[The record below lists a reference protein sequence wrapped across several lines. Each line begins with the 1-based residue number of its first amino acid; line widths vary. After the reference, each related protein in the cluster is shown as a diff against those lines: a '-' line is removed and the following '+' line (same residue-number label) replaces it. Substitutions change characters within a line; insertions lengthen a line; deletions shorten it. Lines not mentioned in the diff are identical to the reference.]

1 MKSFS
6 NRLAARATSTM
17 TAALVVIAVLTYG
30 AVRETLDSQVNASLL
45 NVASIQ
51 AASVTDAPS
60 GAMRFHEWDLTPAE
74 AAQVRELNRFAQI
87 WTEDG
92 KSILR
97 TRYITEDLPLDGNA
111 LRAAARG
118 DLTWSE
124 QEFQGFRIRSLYYPL
139 ARFGPAHGRHVLQVA
154 APLDTRDRMLKR
166 LVIFMVGVIGLV
178 TAMMY
183 VGSSW
188 LAKRAVRPVAEII
201 AQSREIGG
209 GTIDRRISAYADSKE
224 YRGLVEVL
232 NTMLDRL
239 EDAFQA
245 QRRFTADASHE
256 LRSPLTALRGELEL
270 ARRRKRSP
278 EEYERTI
285 DSALEEVERL
295 SRITEDLLTLA
306 RSDAGVLV
314 LRPESVDLGAA
325 AQEVVARLQ
334 GAAAMRDVQIQTE
347 SAGDTLVRGDP
358 DLLKRL
364 IWNLV
369 GNAVKFTPRSGQVSV
384 RIDHAEEGVCLHVAD
399 TGPGIPPEQ
408 VEHIFDRFYQINPA
422 RTGGEAD
429 SGTGLGLAIARAIAD
444 LHSASI
450 DVTSERTGALFTVVF
465 PHPHTQ
471 G

>member
-6 NRLAARATSTM
+6 NRLAARATATM
-17 TAALVVIAVLTYG
+17 TVALVVIAVLTYG

-111 LRAAARG
+111 LRVAARG

-178 TAMMY
+178 SAMMY

-278 EEYERTI
+278 DEYERTI

-334 GAAAMRDVQIQTE
+334 GAATMRDVQIQTE
-347 SAGDTLVRGDP
+347 SAGDTLLRGDP

-369 GNAVKFTPRSGQVSV
+369 GNAVKFTPRGGQVSV
-384 RIDHAEEGVCLHVAD
+384 RVDHADEGVRLHVAD
-399 TGPGIPPEQ
+399 TGPGIPPDQ
-408 VEHIFDRFYQINPA
+408 VEHIFDRFYQINPV

-450 DVTSERTGALFTVVF
+450 DVTNERTGALFTVVF
-465 PHPHTQ
+465 PRPHAQ

>member
-1 MKSFS
+1 
-6 NRLAARATSTM
+6 M

-111 LRAAARG
+111 LRVAARG

-178 TAMMY
+178 SAMMY

-278 EEYERTI
+278 DEYERTI

-334 GAAAMRDVQIQTE
+334 GAATMRDVQIQTE
-347 SAGDTLVRGDP
+347 SAGNTLLRGDP

-369 GNAVKFTPRSGQVSV
+369 GNAVKFTPRGGQVSV
-384 RIDHAEEGVCLHVAD
+384 RVDHADEGVRLHVAD
-399 TGPGIPPEQ
+399 TGPGIPPDQ
-408 VEHIFDRFYQINPA
+408 VEHIFDRFYQINPV

-450 DVTSERTGALFTVVF
+450 DVTNERTGALFTVVF
-465 PHPHTQ
+465 PRPHAQ

>member
-1 MKSFS
+1 MRSFS
-6 NRLAARATSTM
+6 NRLAARATATM
-17 TAALVVIAVLTYG
+17 TAALIVIALLTYG
-30 AVRETLDSQVNASLL
+30 AVRETLDSQINASLL

-60 GAMRFHEWDLTPAE
+60 GAMRFHEWDLTPSE

-87 WTEDG
+87 WTEEG
-92 KSILR
+92 ESILR
-97 TRYITEDLPLDGNA
+97 TRYITEDLPLDRDA
-111 LRAAARG
+111 LRSAARG

-139 ARFGPAHGRHVLQVA
+139 ARFGPAHGPHVLQVA
-154 APLDTRDRMLKR
+154 APLDTRDRMLRR

-178 TAMMY
+178 TVMMY

-188 LAKRAVRPVAEII
+188 LAKRAVRPVGEII
-201 AQSREIGG
+201 AQAQEIGG

-270 ARRRKRSP
+270 ARRRQRSP

-314 LRPESVDLGAA
+314 LRPETVDLGAA
-325 AQEVVARLQ
+325 AEEVVTRVQ
-334 GAAAMRDVQIQTE
+334 SAAAMRDVQISTE
-347 SAGDTLVRGDP
+347 SAGDALIHGDP
-358 DLLKRL
+358 NLLKRL

-369 GNAVKFTPRSGQVSV
+369 GNAVKFTPPGGQVSV
-384 RIDHAEEGVCLHVAD
+384 SVDHVDGAVRLQVAD
-399 TGPGIPPEQ
+399 TGPGIPPDQ
-408 VEHIFDRFYQINPA
+408 IDRIFHRFYQINQA

-444 LHSASI
+444 LHAASI
-450 DVTSERTGALFTVVF
+450 KVANHPTGALFTVTF
-465 PHPHTQ
+465 PRPRVL

>member
-1 MKSFS
+1 
-6 NRLAARATSTM
+6 M

-178 TAMMY
+178 SAMMY

-399 TGPGIPPEQ
+399 TGPGIPPDQ
-408 VEHIFDRFYQINPA
+408 VEHIFDRFYQINPV

>member
-1 MKSFS
+1 
-6 NRLAARATSTM
+6 M

-111 LRAAARG
+111 LRVAARG

-178 TAMMY
+178 SAMMY

-278 EEYERTI
+278 DEYERTI

-295 SRITEDLLTLA
+295 SRITENLLKLA
-306 RSDAGVLV
+306 RSEEGVLV

-347 SAGDTLVRGDP
+347 AAGDTLLRGDP

-369 GNAVKFTPRSGQVSV
+369 GNAVKFTPRGGQVSV
-384 RIDHAEEGVCLHVAD
+384 RVDHADEGVRLHVAD
-399 TGPGIPPEQ
+399 TGPGIPPDQ
-408 VEHIFDRFYQINPA
+408 VEHIFDRFYQINPV

-450 DVTSERTGALFTVVF
+450 DVTNERTGALFTVVF
-465 PHPHTQ
+465 PRPHAQ

>member
-6 NRLAARATSTM
+6 NRLAARATATM

-111 LRAAARG
+111 LRVAARG

-178 TAMMY
+178 SAMMY

-278 EEYERTI
+278 DEYERTI

-334 GAAAMRDVQIQTE
+334 GAATMRDVQIQTE
-347 SAGDTLVRGDP
+347 SAGDTLLRGDP

-369 GNAVKFTPRSGQVSV
+369 GNAVKFTPRGGQVSV
-384 RIDHAEEGVCLHVAD
+384 RVDHADEGVRLHVAD
-399 TGPGIPPEQ
+399 TGPGIPPDQ
-408 VEHIFDRFYQINPA
+408 VEHIFDRFYQINPV

-450 DVTSERTGALFTVVF
+450 DVTNERTGALFTVVF
-465 PHPHTQ
+465 PRPHAQ